1 MRREPSILH
10 VDLDAMFAAV
20 EQRDKVSLR
29 GKPVIVGGV
38 AGRGVVSTASYEA
51 RAYGAHSAMPMAQA
65 RRLCPPN
72 TAFLSPRFPAYQRT
86 SKVVM
91 ALLAEV
97 SPLVE
102 QVSIDE
108 AYVDLAVTGH
118 DLSLTGVTE
127 LAGRLKTEIAIAT
140 GGVTGSIG
148 AASSKLLAKIGS
160 DLNKPDGLTIVP
172 AGAELDV
179 LHPLP
184 VRRLGGVGPAT
195 EQRLHRAGVRTVG
208 HLAAVPLDDLI
219 DWFGTAH
226 GHGLFRLARAED
238 NRPVVSE
245 REAKSVSAEETF
257 DVDLTDP
264 ARLNRELDLLAARVA
279 GRLSRSGLTGR
290 TVNIK
295 VRHPDF
301 TTVTRAITR
310 DQPTDDGRLIAQLA
324 RRLLAELDTSGG
336 VRLLGVGVSTLADF
350 AQDDLF
356 TAAGEDPP
364 VPSFPFPEEDTPTL
378 FQQAPTAP
386 PPAVS
391 LPSSAVIPSSSA
403 VIPSSPA
410 VIPSSP
416 PVIPSSSAVVPSSPA
431 AAQSSPA
438 GTELSPDSSVLTPA
452 FAEIDTVALPPAI
465 PQRPPAGTPGLAERL
480 GPSPTGTSE
489 SPGPKRSASTAP
501 APSTL
506 AAPTPSTVAAAPT
519 PSTLA
524 APGPV
529 PLPSAEPTSP
539 GPAGLLLPGPAGSSS
554 SGAAESRLPGPAGS
568 SSSGAAQ
575 SRLSGSAGRSSSGSG
590 ESRLSGS
597 AGRSSS
603 GSGESLPPGSL
614 GSFSS
619 DPTGSRPSG
628 SAESHSSGPAGSL
641 PPGSVGSSSPAP
653 TGTSLPGSAE
663 PSSSGPPMV
672 PESDPVGLPSPSLLP
687 PPPLPVSPALV
698 SAGRSATPGTPVPA
712 AVPIWRPGQD
722 VRHEDYGAG
731 WVRGS
736 GVGRVTVRFEGPHTP
751 PGPVRTFFVDDPK
764 LQPADPPDWIVP
776 ATAMPS

>member
-1 MRREPSILH
+1 VRREPSILH

-38 AGRGVVSTASYEA
+38 AGRGVVATASYEA

-72 TAFLSPRFPAYQRT
+72 TAFLSPRFPAYQKT

-91 ALLAEV
+91 ALLAGV

-108 AYVDLAVTGH
+108 AYIDLAVTGH

-127 LAGRLKTEIAIAT
+127 LAGRLKAEIAVAT

-208 HLAAVPLDDLI
+208 QLAAVPLDDLV

-257 DVDLTDP
+257 DVDLTDGT
-264 ARLNRELDLLAARVA
+264 RLNRELDLLAARVA
-279 GRLSRSGLTGR
+279 GRLGRSGLTGR

-364 VPSFPFPEEDTPTL
+364 VLSIAFPEEDVPRPASSAEGSVPPGPAPVLPVATLSPTG
-378 FQQAPTAP
+378 P
-386 PPAVS
+386 PPAA
-391 LPSSAVIPSSSA
+391 LPEV
-403 VIPSSPA
+403 
-410 VIPSSP
+410 
-416 PVIPSSSAVVPSSPA
+416 SSPA
-431 AAQSSPA
+431 ADI
-438 GTELSPDSSVLTPA
+438 G
-452 FAEIDTVALPPAI
+452 
-465 PQRPPAGTPGLAERL
+465 
-480 GPSPTGTSE
+480 
-489 SPGPKRSASTAP
+489 
-501 APSTL
+501 
-506 AAPTPSTVAAAPT
+506 PTPDGPAHPSSSDSAQPDPSAVPSAAAPVVPSLSAT
-519 PSTLA
+519 P
-524 APGPV
+524 PV
-529 PLPSAEPTSP
+529 PAVPPSRAVPSEPTASP
-539 GPAGLLLPGPAGSSS
+539 MVSDSAGRGVP
-554 SGAAESRLPGPAGS
+554 SGAAVPAVV
-568 SSSGAAQ
+568 
-575 SRLSGSAGRSSSGSG
+575 SGSAGRGAPSGAAVPAVVSDSAGRGVSSGAAVPVVVSDSAGRGVSSG
-590 ESRLSGS
+590 AAVPVVVSGS
-597 AGRSSS
+597 AGR
-603 GSGESLPPGSL
+603 GVPFES
-614 GSFSS
+614 
-619 DPTGSRPSG
+619 
-628 SAESHSSGPAGSL
+628 AVPA
-641 PPGSVGSSSPAP
+641 V
-653 TGTSLPGSAE
+653 
-663 PSSSGPPMV
+663 
-672 PESDPVGLPSPSLLP
+672 
-687 PPPLPVSPALV
+687 V
-698 SAGRSATPGTPVPA
+698 SAPEGRVVPFESAASPVVPGA
-712 AVPIWRPGQD
+712 AGQAVPIAPTAGPRMPTAGPVWRPGQD
-722 VRHEDYGAG
+722 VRHEDYGTG

-736 GVGRVTVRFEGPHTP
+736 GVGRVTVRFEGPNTL
-751 PGPVRTFFVDDPK
+751 PGPVRTFFIDDPR
-764 LQPADPPDWIVP
+764 LQAADPPDWSEP
-776 ATAMPS
+776 PLRQT